1 MVAAVCRA
9 ALAAVPQGKLA
20 GMRCV
25 APVTLPHLMA
35 AALACRPLWTAAA
48 SHPLTPADA
57 DAITRAVLAGSGA
70 VRYQSSGGRAGGGGG
85 RSRRPPAPTAKWV
98 KPGREGVAGGAGKPS
113 PAGGAGAASST
124 AAAASSS
131 GSDLSDVD
139 TEGLGDDGT
148 GNIGD
153 VDEFEERAE
162 RVALSAAGPRSAGA
176 AFKRPAPAADAGA
189 AGAAAAPTGR
199 AAPSVKPGTRAA
211 ASVSPSD
218 RVVFN
223 ADIKY
228 PQVRVIDSDGTNLG
242 IMSPRDGMKRA
253 RERGL
258 DLVLVQALAS
268 GTPVCKIQ
276 SAKELVQA
284 KKKEAAEHAKRT
296 KLSQP
301 KEMRFTARITDHD
314 LGIKAAKMIEF
325 LKDMRPVQMLVS
337 LTINAWMQEEP
348 ARREVFAKVVRRVG
362 EAGVG
367 YCDPGSIRGEGA
379 NLAGMF
385 QPTTAPKSAA
395 DIEKTL
401 AKLATPIKPPEDDP
415 RFRSLDVTALAAL
428 EGQASLAT
436 IEAMLPPPNIL
447 AQFRTGKTKRRI
459 APDDAGDTDV
469 RNRAAALEGE
479 DMDLNITRPR
489 SRHSH
494 KREAVR
500 KKGEKNSLL

>member
-1 MVAAVCRA
+1 MRGIIIITMLLLCMLSCGGVAPRRRPSSPLLLPVTYSLARSNRTHVAAC
-9 ALAAVPQGKLA
+9 
-20 GMRCV
+20 
-25 APVTLPHLMA
+25 LP
-35 AALACRPLWTAAA
+35 ACL
-48 SHPLTPADA
+48 
-57 DAITRAVLAGSGA
+57 
-70 VRYQSSGGRAGGGGG
+70 Q
-85 RSRRPPAPTAKWV
+85 
-98 KPGREGVAGGAGKPS
+98 
-113 PAGGAGAASST
+113 
-124 AAAASSS
+124 
-131 GSDLSDVD
+131 
-139 TEGLGDDGT
+139 
-148 GNIGD
+148 
-153 VDEFEERAE
+153 
-162 RVALSAAGPRSAGA
+162 
-176 AFKRPAPAADAGA
+176 
-189 AGAAAAPTGR
+189 
-199 AAPSVKPGTRAA
+199 
-211 ASVSPSD
+211 
-218 RVVFN
+218 
-223 ADIKY
+223 
-228 PQVRVIDSDGTNLG
+228 
-242 IMSPRDGMKRA
+242 
-253 RERGL
+253 
-258 DLVLVQALAS
+258 
-268 GTPVCKIQ
+268 
-276 SAKELVQA
+276 
-284 KKKEAAEHAKRT
+284 
-296 KLSQP
+296 
-301 KEMRFTARITDHD
+301 
-314 LGIKAAKMIEF
+314 
-325 LKDMRPVQMLVS
+325 
-337 LTINAWMQEEP
+337 
-348 ARREVFAKVVRRVG
+348 VVRRVG